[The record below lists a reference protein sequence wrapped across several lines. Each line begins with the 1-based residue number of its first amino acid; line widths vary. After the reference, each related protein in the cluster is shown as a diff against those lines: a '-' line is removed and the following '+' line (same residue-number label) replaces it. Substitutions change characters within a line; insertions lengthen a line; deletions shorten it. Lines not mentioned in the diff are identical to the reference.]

1 MNITQAHGCAAQGE
15 NKILSGFY
23 SALNL
28 FFLPH
33 FVVFRKDYERYLS
46 CGHLYLLVDY

>member
-15 NKILSGFY
+15 NKILSSFY
-23 SALNL
+23 YALNL
-28 FFLPH
+28 FLPH